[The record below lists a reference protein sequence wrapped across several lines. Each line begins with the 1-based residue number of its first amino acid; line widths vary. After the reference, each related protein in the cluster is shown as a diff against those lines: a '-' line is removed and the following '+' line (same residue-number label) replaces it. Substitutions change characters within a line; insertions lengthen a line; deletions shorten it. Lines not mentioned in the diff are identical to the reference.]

1 MSNPNGSEP
10 PNPVQSERRS
20 PRQKPT
26 GVPILCGKCK
36 QLLAYSRG
44 ATLDCFA
51 FTVAHRIKMVCEAC
65 NWETRW
71 GPDKQEPATT
81 PVDTPEKPA

>member
-1 MSNPNGSEP
+1 M
-10 PNPVQSERRS
+10 
-20 PRQKPT
+20 
-26 GVPILCGKCK
+26 GVEILCGKCK

-44 ATLDCFA
+44 ATLDCFV

-71 GPDKQEPATT
+71 GPDKKSEPPTT
-81 PVDTPEKPA
+81 PVDTPETPA